1 MLNNFAGMPERI
13 IDLTW
18 DSNASNIPFVCRIS
32 IVFLNESSSLA
43 TISTEIARDGGNIIN
58 FKITSRNSDYFEMT
72 FDIEVKS
79 VEHIEKIINSL
90 RTKKVVQRVLRT
102 KY

>member
-1 MLNNFAGMPERI
+1 MPERI
-13 IDLTW
+13 MDLTW

-32 IVFLNESSSLA
+32 VVLLNESSGLA
-43 TISTEIARDGGNIIN
+43 IISTEIARDGGNIIN

-72 FDIEVKS
+72 FDIEVS
-79 VEHIEKIINSL
+79 SLDHIETIINSL
-90 RTKKVVQRVLRT
+90 RTKKVVQHVART